1 MLKGSSPLVIATLVC
16 GVPIAGALAQ
26 SVVLNGLYDC
36 QKATNGRSYC
46 KKQGAPPEAQWAP
59 VSEEFFLQYEAARN
73 GGAAPAQPQTVVTQ
87 QSESTVVN
95 NNVLIVNLTAD
106 AATIKGQIALL
117 EALLSEQQTVQGAS
131 ADGSATQQTIKAI
144 QDRLSELKSRFHD
157 KTTELSR
164 YQTSIKPDDA
174 DLQITARR
182 ESETQTKIPYYIP
195 GTKETGEFWVEPV
208 VNDDGSLQFRFNFV
222 DVDSTSANKI
232 RSTIVMN
239 SEEMDKTK
247 DSLLKS
253 GNDSTKAHE
262 KSVRRELNVRLV
274 CFPDADCPPE
284 GQKIKGKA
292 STEIQ
297 FEVHEDGSTNA
308 RIQRNK
314 GEFEEAYNISIP
326 SALLLQAYINHVH
339 ATGTQE
345 HDIGSTSTEKLKEL
359 FK

>member
-1 MLKGSSPLVIATLVC
+1 MLKGSSPFVIATLVW
-16 GVPIAGALAQ
+16 GFPIAGVLAQ
-26 SVVLNGLYDC
+26 SVVLNGFFDC

-46 KKQGAPPEAQWAP
+46 KKQGAPAEAQWVP

-73 GGAAPAQPQTVVTQ
+73 GGGVSTQPQTVVTQ
-87 QSESTVVN
+87 QSDSTVVN
-95 NNVLIVNLTAD
+95 NNVLVINLTAD
-106 AATIKGQIALL
+106 AATLKGQIALL
-117 EALLSEQQTVQGAS
+117 EKLLSEQQALQGAS
-131 ADGSATQQTIKAI
+131 VDGSGAQQTLRAI
-144 QDRLSELKSRFHD
+144 RDRLSELKSTFHD
-157 KTTELSR
+157 KTLELSK
-164 YQTSIKPDDA
+164 YQTSVKPDDA
-174 DLQITARR
+174 DLQISARR
-182 ESETQTKIPYYIP
+182 ESEIQTKIPYYIP

-239 SEEMDKTK
+239 SDEIGKTK
-247 DSLLKS
+247 EAFLKS
-253 GNDSTKAHE
+253 GDDSTKAHE
-262 KSVRRELNVRLV
+262 KGVRRELNVRLV
-274 CFPDADCPPE
+274 CFPDVDCPPE
-284 GQKIKGKA
+284 GQKFKGKA

-326 SALLLQAYINHVH
+326 SALLLQAYISHVL
-339 ATGTQE
+339 AVGTQE
-345 HDIGSTSTEKLKEL
+345 HEIGSTSTEKLKEL